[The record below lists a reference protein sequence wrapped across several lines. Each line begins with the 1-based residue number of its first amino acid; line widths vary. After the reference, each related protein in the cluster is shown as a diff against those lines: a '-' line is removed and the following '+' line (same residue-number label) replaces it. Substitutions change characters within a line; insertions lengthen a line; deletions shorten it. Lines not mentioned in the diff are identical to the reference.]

1 MNELKELGARIRHQR
16 TAMGMKQKELAEQ
29 AAVSSDSISALENGR
44 SVNTETLARVLR
56 GLGHP
61 DALAELL
68 PAPVASPIDLQKLEG
83 KQRRRV
89 R

>member
-1 MNELKELGARIRHQR
+1 MREIKELGARIRHQR
-16 TAMGMKQKELAEQ
+16 IAMGLKQTELAEK
-29 AAVSSDSISALENGR
+29 AAVSKDALSSLENGR
-44 SVNTETLARVLR
+44 SVKTETLARVLR

-61 DALAELL
+61 KALAEML
-68 PAPVASPIDLQKLEG
+68 PAPVISPIDLQKLEG